1 MSLSVFIENKGK
13 IVNLFLSLFFKLQTI
28 GKNTLLFTLL
38 SFFAQYKG
46 KITHDV
52 PISNM
57 ENALRIIS
65 DEMRGFFVTR
75 QMYQMPLITT
85 ISLTGYPKLREIFGD
100 YFRKNNHQRKT

>member
-1 MSLSVFIENKGK
+1 MIKYFGTNLKVFYGSNLILFDETKGK
-13 IVNLFLSLFFKLQTI
+13 
-28 GKNTLLFTLL
+28 
-38 SFFAQYKG
+38 YKG

-100 YFRKNNHQRKT
+100 YFRKNNIEIEEIKGYGQFSGHILLVR